1 MSISACVDIVHDI
14 RLGVLSK
21 LRYNPRAVK
30 AQKTAFVYIDRFVDE
45 ALTLRRSQK
54 FPDSKQG
61 SQYIFLNELAK
72 ETEDR
77 EVLRDQILSV
87 LLAGRDTTA
96 SLLSNLFW
104 ELARHPEIYEKLRE
118 EVKGL
123 QGRVPTYEELKQMQ
137 YLKYCLNECEFP
149 ITGPMVVPWT
159 VLNFTSTSPSPGCS
173 SKHSRSYSGYTFTR
187 RRRSGWAVAYV
198 REERNPCIL

>member
-1 MSISACVDIVHDI
+1 MPISLGLIHSKLDPAKALSRAPSRRAKAYMLTSACVDIVHDI

-54 FPDSKQG
+54 FSESKQS

-96 SLLSNLFW
+96 SLLSNMFW

-118 EVKGL
+118 EVKEL
-123 QGRVPTYEELKQMQ
+123 QGRVPTFEELKQMQ
-137 YLKYCLNECEFP
+137 YLKYCLNECEFS
-149 ITGPMVVPWT
+149 ITSPMVAP
-159 VLNFTSTSPSPGCS
+159 
-173 SKHSRSYSGYTFTR
+173 
-187 RRRSGWAVAYV
+187 
-198 REERNPCIL
+198 

>member
-1 MSISACVDIVHDI
+1 MLISACVDIVHDI

-21 LRYNPRAVK
+21 LRYNPHAVK

-54 FPDSKQG
+54 FSESKQN

-123 QGRVPTYEELKQMQ
+123 QGRVPTFEELKQMQ
-137 YLKYCLNECEFP
+137 YLKYCLNECEFS
-149 ITGPMVVPWT
+149 IISPMVAP
-159 VLNFTSTSPSPGCS
+159 
-173 SKHSRSYSGYTFTR
+173 
-187 RRRSGWAVAYV
+187 
-198 REERNPCIL
+198 